1 MKTRTKKMSD
11 PIYNPG
17 CLTSDRKLRGN
28 IRDYIVNYPDTD
40 SSKRSG
46 FSPEQESVIQ
56 AMIRRAVDEAI
67 GSQPSNR
74 KGEEEE

>member
-11 PIYNPG
+11 PNYNPG
-17 CLTSDRKLRGN
+17 CRTSDRKLIGN

-56 AMIRRAVDEAI
+56 TMIRRAVDEAI
-67 GSQPSNR
+67 GSRPSNR